1 MPARTDRVDPHRRKT
16 SRKDRIRVPRELDSR
31 SDRELNQPGQ
41 TGKKDRVRDGSTRA
55 KLPRS

>member
-16 SRKDRIRVPRELDSR
+16 SRKDRVRVPRELDSR
-31 SDRELNQPGQ
+31 SGRELDQPGQ
-41 TGKKDRVRDGSTRA
+41 IGKKDRVRDASTRS